1 MIAAALIA
9 VRRLADAALAASAAA
24 TMSAL
29 LYVVVAGV
37 VSRAWGD
44 PVIWSDELGRY
55 LMVWLSCIGWA
66 LASRRRSHIRIS
78 VVLERL
84 PAWAARWLEVAI
96 QVAVAGFGLA
106 VGVLGIGLIE
116 RNLDIEAI
124 SMPIPQAFLYAML
137 PLAGF
142 AVALQGA
149 AEAIERAL
157 GRGDAPIATGANL

>member
-1 MIAAALIA
+1 VIAQTLIA
-9 VRRLADAALAASAAA
+9 VRRMADAALAASAAA

-78 VVLERL
+78 VILDRL
-84 PAWAARWLEVAI
+84 PIGATRWLEVAI
-96 QVAVAGFGLA
+96 QLAVAGFGLA
-106 VGVLGIGLIE
+106 VAYLGVGLIE

-137 PLAGF
+137 PLAGL
-142 AVALQGA
+142 AMALQGI

-157 GRGDAPIATGANL
+157 GLGGAIGSGATL